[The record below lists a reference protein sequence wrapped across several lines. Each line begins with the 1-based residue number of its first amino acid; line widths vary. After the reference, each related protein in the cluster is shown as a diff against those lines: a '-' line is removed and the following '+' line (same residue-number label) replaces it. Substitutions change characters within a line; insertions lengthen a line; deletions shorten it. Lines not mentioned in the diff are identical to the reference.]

1 MSTGMPELSE
11 ADAVTAAL
19 ALADTP
25 GRTLLG
31 ITGAPGAGKSTF
43 AEWLVAA
50 VNRTGRSAALVP
62 MDGFHLAQAALE
74 SLGLADVKGA
84 PATFD
89 VAGYVELLRR
99 VREPA
104 DEVIWA
110 PRFDRALEDSIAA
123 SLPVEPT
130 VDLVVTEGNYLL
142 LPRDQWWL
150 VRLQLDACW
159 FIDLPDDVR
168 RERLQARHERHG
180 RTPAEAAQ
188 RTFGSDEDNARLVQR
203 TRGEADAIVRV
214 AARD

>member
-62 MDGFHLAQAALE
+62 MDGFHLAQSALE

-89 VAGYVELLRR
+89 AAGYVELLRR

-110 PRFDRALEDSIAA
+110 PRFDRGLEDSIAA

-142 LPRDQWWL
+142 LPQGQWWL
-150 VRLQLDACW
+150 ARLQLDACW
-159 FIDLPDDVR
+159 FMDLPDDVR

-180 RTPAEAAQ
+180 RTPAEAAE
-188 RTFGSDEDNARLVQR
+188 RTLGSDETNARLVQR
-203 TRGEADAIVRV
+203 TRGGADATVRV
-214 AARD
+214 PTRE

>member
-110 PRFDRALEDSIAA
+110 PRFDRELEDSIAA

-130 VDLVVTEGNYLL
+130 VELVVTEGNYLL

-180 RTPAEAAQ
+180 RTPAEAAE

-214 AARD
+214 PARD